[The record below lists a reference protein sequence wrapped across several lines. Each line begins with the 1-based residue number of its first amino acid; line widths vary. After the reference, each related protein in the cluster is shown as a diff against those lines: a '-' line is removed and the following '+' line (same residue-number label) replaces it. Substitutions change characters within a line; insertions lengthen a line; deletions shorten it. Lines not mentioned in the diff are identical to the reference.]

1 MKLVRREFV
10 DLVWFAFLRWCCGSR
25 CRGWSF
31 DMDGLGPDWKGLLKW
46 SVANSDGTHVAREL
60 RFNFYLLIT
69 DPNYEFWLL
78 LKSF

>member
-10 DLVWFAFLRWCCGSR
+10 DLVWFAFLRCCGSR
-25 CRGWSF
+25 RRGWSF
-31 DMDGLGPDWKGLLKW
+31 VMDGLGPDWKGLLKW
-46 SVANSDGTHVAREL
+46 SVANSDGTHAGREL
-60 RFNFYLLIT
+60 RFNFYLSIT